1 MKYRCG
7 SLKQGKEVFYIFIY
21 DDELHTQLY
30 EIWKITINIVED
42 CSFILK
48 LGQQQTKLLHFQTNG
63 SRVVQGFAND
73 NKFISVYYFFILFF
87 LFFFNIILYNN
98 NSFYQILDSGLIL
111 VIMH

>member
-7 SLKQGKEVFYIFIY
+7 SLKQGKDVFYIFIY

-48 LGQQQTKLLHFQTNG
+48 LGQIQSKELHFQTNG

-73 NKFISVYYFFILFF
+73 NKFIKVYIISYF
-87 LFFFNIILYNN
+87 II
-98 NSFYQILDSGLIL
+98 NSFYQIQDSELIQE
-111 VIMH
+111 IIY